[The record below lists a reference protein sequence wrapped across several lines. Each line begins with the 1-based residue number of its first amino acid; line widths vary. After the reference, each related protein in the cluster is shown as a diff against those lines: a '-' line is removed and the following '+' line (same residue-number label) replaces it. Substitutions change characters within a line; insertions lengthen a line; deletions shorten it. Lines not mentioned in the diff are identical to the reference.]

1 MKKLCLFAIAV
12 LLCFVQTKAQDVSVP
27 QIGAKAPSF
36 KAQSTEG
43 NINFP
48 ADFGDHWKIVV
59 SHPKDFTPVCSS
71 EILELAYEQK
81 SFDHLNTKLLVVS
94 TDIMEQHRSWK
105 AALEEIHFHGRDPVE
120 IRFPLVADN
129 DLKVSKLYGMIHSAS
144 SVKENIRGVY
154 IIDPDNIIR
163 SIQFYP
169 NEVGRNVEEL
179 KRTLTALQTVDEN
192 KNLATPVNWQPGD
205 DMIVPVLTAEEKK
218 MLNSPESKYYQ
229 YAWFLNYKK
238 GM

>member
-1 MKKLCLFAIAV
+1 MKKSGILAIAA
-12 LLCFVQTKAQDVSVP
+12 LLYFVQTEAQDVIIP
-27 QIGAKAPSF
+27 QIGVRAPSF
-36 KAQSTEG
+36 TAMSTEG
-43 NINFP
+43 NIDFP
-48 ADFGDHWKIVV
+48 ADFGDHWKILV

-71 EILELAYEQK
+71 EILELAYEQV
-81 SFDHLNTKLLVVS
+81 SFNDLNAKLLVIS
-94 TDIMEQHRSWK
+94 TDIIAQHRSWK
-105 AALEEIHFHGRDPVE
+105 EALEEIRFRDRDPVE

-129 DLKVSKLYGMIHSAS
+129 DLKVSKLYGMIHSAN

-169 NEVGRNVEEL
+169 NEVGRNVDEL
-179 KRTLTALQTVDEN
+179 KRTLMALQTIHKH
-192 KNLATPVNWQPGD
+192 KNLVAPVNWIPGD
-205 DMIVPVLTAEEKK
+205 DMIVPVLTAEEKE
-218 MLNSPESKYYQ
+218 MINSPESEYYQ

>member
-1 MKKLCLFAIAV
+1 MKKLGLFAIAA
-12 LLCFVQTKAQDVSVP
+12 LLYSVQTEAQDVIIP
-27 QIGAKAPSF
+27 QIGVKAPSF

-48 ADFGDHWKIVV
+48 SDFGDHWKILV

-71 EILELAYEQK
+71 EILELAYEQG
-81 SFDHLNTKLLVVS
+81 SFDDLNTKLLVVS
-94 TDIMEQHRSWK
+94 TDIIEQHRSWK
-105 AALEEIHFHGRDPVE
+105 EALEEIRFQDRDPVE

-169 NEVGRNVEEL
+169 NEVGRNIDEL
-179 KRTLTALQTVDEN
+179 KRTLMALQTVDEN
-192 KNLATPVNWQPGD
+192 KNLVAPVNWIPGD

-218 MLNSPESKYYQ
+218 MINSPESEYYQ
-229 YAWFLNYKK
+229 YSWFLNYKK